1 MKKTVLALLAA
12 LTGGVGFSGAAH
24 AAADGAQ
31 LYATHCAMC
40 HQSSGDGVPGQFPP
54 LKGRIDKIAASPE
67 GKTYV
72 THVLLNGLA
81 GNLKA
86 AGSSYMGYMPS
97 MASMSDEEI
106 AALLT
111 YVSSLSGA
119 ASTPTFTADDI
130 KKERATPLQP
140 GVVLEE
146 REKLNAAHPL
156 P

>member
-24 AAADGAQ
+24 AAADGAA

-67 GKTYV
+67 GKTYL

-81 GNLKA
+81 GSLKV
-86 AGSSYMGYMPS
+86 GSGSYMGYMPS
-97 MASMSDEEI
+97 MSSMSDEEI
-106 AALLT
+106 AALLS
-111 YVSSLSGA
+111 YVSSLGGGA
-119 ASTPTFTADDI
+119 SAPTFTADDI